1 MEKYKLG
8 VFGDSYADCKGPLQD
23 TEGWQLN
30 LCGLRNWSMQT
41 NTRNTAESGASNW
54 WAMWN
59 LLNDLDSIQY
69 ENIVLSVTT
78 PWRLPITSIKGCH
91 LSYTYKVG
99 YMDQRSDQERQ
110 WFSNE
115 QDKSMPNGMGK
126 TQSTKPSEL
135 YRVWDELFDPDAD
148 NMLNQFISQSVLD
161 KVFQLAEHHNIVVLM
176 PFGVKDYD
184 ISKNNLT
191 IIHSMWHPSRKE
203 MQAGDLD
210 VDWIEWHGSPY
221 NDQRVNHLNDN
232 NNKLLAGLIDNA
244 LKNNKPQLIDFRLQ
258 GGLDYSKETLS
269 KYGKIHYHSENI

>member
-1 MEKYKLG
+1 M
-8 VFGDSYADCKGPLQD
+8 
-23 TEGWQLN
+23 
-30 LCGLRNWSMQT
+30 
-41 NTRNTAESGASNW
+41 
-54 WAMWN
+54 
-59 LLNDLDSIQY
+59 
-69 ENIVLSVTT
+69 LSVTT